1 MAYSYKVVRTF
12 IDKESGKVYKAGDE
26 FPTDITNERIE
37 QLFHKQNV
45 YNEQYIALDVDA
57 KATKAEL
64 LEVAEK
70 HGVEVSKDDTKAVI
84 IKTLEG

>member
-12 IDKESGKVYKAGDE
+12 IDKESGKVYKARDE

-64 LEVAEK
+64 LEVADK
-70 HGVEVSKDDTKAVI
+70 HGVDVSKDDTKAVI